1 MLRKNRLV
9 SSGTPEG
16 NRWPTPDQ
24 VIGALDASG
33 HLLEQQVAT
42 ELEGLGYNVITNR
55 AFTDVDEGKSRE
67 LDVWAHKSIF
77 QLDERRL
84 WAAVHLLIE
93 CKHTAM
99 PYAFLTR
106 PPRRRP
112 RPPEEVLITH
122 HSRKE
127 EYHEGGR
134 ALTRTIAAF
143 DDLGLRDAY
152 WGTNSSNV
160 AVHIS
165 HLDRRGGTW
174 SASNTGVF
182 DSLTWPLA
190 KALRA
195 IKTPF
200 RNKNGGFDPKH
211 DASFVMFFIPVVVVA
226 SKLYAVD
233 GTIANPTAVE
243 VDHVRFERELKAK
256 DFEGHFAIDFVQ
268 RDGLA
273 RFVNETVDGF
283 GAHVAEIIRADPDRF
298 IPAEKWPMWSDW

>member
-1 MLRKNRLV
+1 MRENRFV
-9 SSGTPEG
+9 SSGTSEG

-24 VIGALDASG
+24 VIDALDASG

-42 ELEGLGYNVITNR
+42 ELAGLGYDVITNR

-67 LDVWAHKSIF
+67 LDVWAHKNIF
-77 QLDERRL
+77 QVDDRRL
-84 WAAVHLLIE
+84 WASIYLLLE

-106 PPRRRP
+106 PPLRRH

-122 HSRKE
+122 HSRE
-127 EYHEGGR
+127 EQYHEGGR
-134 ALTRTIAAF
+134 TLTRRIATF

-152 WGTNSSNV
+152 WGTNSSHV

-165 HLDRRGGTW
+165 HLDRKGGTW

-195 IKTPF
+195 FKKPF
-200 RNKNGGFDPKH
+200 RNKNGGFDPRS
-211 DASFVMFFIPVVVVA
+211 DASFVLFFVPIVVVA

-233 GTIANPTAVE
+233 GTIADPTAVE
-243 VDHVRFERELKAK
+243 VDHIRFERELKAK
-256 DFEGHFAIDFVQ
+256 NFEGHFAIDFVQ
-268 RDGLA
+268 RDGLG
-273 RFVNETVDGF
+273 RFIKETVDPF
-283 GAHVAEIIRADPDRF
+283 CAHVAEIISAGPDRF
-298 IPAEKWPMWSDW
+298 IPVEKWPMWSDW